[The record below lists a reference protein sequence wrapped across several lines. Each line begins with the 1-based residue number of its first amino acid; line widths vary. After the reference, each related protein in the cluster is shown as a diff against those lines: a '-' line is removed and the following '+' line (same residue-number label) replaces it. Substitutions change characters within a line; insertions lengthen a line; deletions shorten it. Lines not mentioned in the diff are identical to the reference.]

1 MWEFFKTDVF
11 PWAYYFPF
19 TILVCAIWGL
29 NQTIHHVSQCDWT
42 LKTGFVA
49 TGESCRGPQWCCFC
63 ATDVWTLQVSWLRSH
78 RTMPR
83 ATCTNVPS
91 RYRDATAHW
100 EIISGSRRICK
111 YLQPSE
117 RFGLV
122 LPFRRRWQFNWAVMA
137 TLVPGTSLQ
146 PCDSHGFI
154 GNTRGP
160 WGKDRD
166 GKQGF
171 MAPPSL

>member
-29 NQTIHHVSQCDWT
+29 NQTIRHVSQCDWT

-49 TGESCRGPQWCCFC
+49 TGESCRGPQWCFVPLTFEPCRSADSAPTTPC
-63 ATDVWTLQVSWLRSH
+63 ASGANL
-78 RTMPR
+78 P
-83 ATCTNVPS
+83 P